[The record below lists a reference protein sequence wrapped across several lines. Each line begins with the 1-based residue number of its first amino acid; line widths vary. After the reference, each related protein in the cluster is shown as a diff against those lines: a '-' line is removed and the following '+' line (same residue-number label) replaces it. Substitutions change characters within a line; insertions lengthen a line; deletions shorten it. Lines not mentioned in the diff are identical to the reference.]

1 LLRICTAEGVKLKD
15 EAVLDSLIKVTDG
28 DLRRSINT
36 LQTCSTFCKST
47 GLSQEDIE
55 SVSGIVPYKVVL
67 HTDTVCATK
76 GITYNDILKHA
87 ESLVLEGY
95 DCQQLLHQLQDFY
108 SNNSKVT
115 DIKKAKVAEIIAQTD
130 FNFCQNGNEEINL
143 LYTLSSISQI
153 LNSK

>member
-1 LLRICTAEGVKLKD
+1 M
-15 EAVLDSLIKVTDG
+15 LDSLIRLTDG

-36 LQTCSTFCKST
+36 LQTCSTFCKT
-47 GLSQEDIE
+47 AGLSQEDIE
-55 SVSGIVPYKVVL
+55 SVSGIVPNKVVL
-67 HTDTVCATK
+67 HTDVVVSTK

-87 ESLVLEGY
+87 ENLVLDGY

-108 SNNSKVT
+108 ISNPKVS